1 MEPDVVS
8 KAFMHA
14 VFDDRPLRRYVVVP
28 DEREQRMIITIKIQ
42 RLIQLNRR
50 DLYFTEEERVSMLKE
65 PMSG

>member
-1 MEPDVVS
+1 
-8 KAFMHA
+8 MHA